1 MLQGVLDHHNY
12 FSLVLDLNSTL
23 KTTQLQSIL
32 SPYRDAKQSSDATD
46 FGRDAASGNAVVSEN
61 ELCDFYERFKEALV

>member
-1 MLQGVLDHHNY
+1 MLQRVLDHHNY
-12 FSLVLDLNSTL
+12 FSLVLFEQRP

-32 SPYRDAKQSSDATD
+32 LPYRDAKQSSDATD
-46 FGRDAASGNAVVSEN
+46 LGRDAASGDAVASEN